1 MRYEGETETI
11 YGNQGAG
18 RNDQTAAETSID
30 FPFKYTTQLK
40 IQLIKRQL
48 QIAAADLETLPRLA
62 DPGLPAAVRELHDF
76 ISEASP
82 QSLLRKVRLQITL
95 FFCLFHIVTI
105 LKWSRNGHRHTS

>member
-48 QIAAADLETLPRLA
+48 QIAAADLEMLPRLA
-62 DPGLPAAVRELHDF
+62 DPGPPAAVRELHDF

-95 FFCLFHIVTI
+95 FFVCFI
-105 LKWSRNGHRHTS
+105 L